1 MMQSKVEIHQFLSRL
16 IKCIEFNFSLTGRAL
31 VEKNLLEKKADIK
44 NLTENHELDMNVLR
58 QTNEELQENIV
69 RVERERQLLTVI
81 ESAQLKAQAE
91 REKNSMI
98 KSHEDA
104 IRTDSAEK
112 EEQIA
117 QLVKKVAEEQKR
129 HQRASAAHEDHLA
142 AIRSQHLEK
151 EKNLRREHD
160 MAIAAKVKQ
169 FNAEKERLE
178 IINQN
183 KIFALK
189 EIHSQLLKK
198 AEEELNKASAALN

>member
-1 MMQSKVEIHQFLSRL
+1 MQSKVKIHQFLSRL

-69 RVERERQLLTVI
+69 RVERERQLFEEKTLI
-81 ESAQLKAQAE
+81 ESAQLKAHAE

-98 KSHEDA
+98 KFHEDA

-117 QLVKKVAEEQKR
+117 
-129 HQRASAAHEDHLA
+129 
-142 AIRSQHLEK
+142 
-151 EKNLRREHD
+151 
-160 MAIAAKVKQ
+160 
-169 FNAEKERLE
+169 
-178 IINQN
+178 
-183 KIFALK
+183 
-189 EIHSQLLKK
+189 
-198 AEEELNKASAALN
+198 